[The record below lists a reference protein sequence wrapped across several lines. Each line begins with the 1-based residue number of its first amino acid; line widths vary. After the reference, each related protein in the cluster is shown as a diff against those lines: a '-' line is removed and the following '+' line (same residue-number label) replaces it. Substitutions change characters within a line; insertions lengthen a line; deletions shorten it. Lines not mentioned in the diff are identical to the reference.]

1 MRKTTAAFESAA
13 RKSVGGKMAE
23 PLEDAVESENK
34 KVALIIAILALF
46 LALAEAGAK
55 NAQHRSTEQ
64 NIEAS
69 DLFNFYQAK
78 KVRSTIAETAAE
90 SLEAIAPTVTD
101 EKAAAAIEKQIAV
114 WKATVAK
121 FENDPK
127 KPEDSLD
134 KIQERATE
142 AQEGREHSN
151 RRLEHF
157 EYASGA
163 LQIAIVLASAA
174 IITGIGALAWFAAA
188 LGVIGAILMAFGYLA
203 PTALGFIG

>member
-1 MRKTTAAFESAA
+1 
-13 RKSVGGKMAE
+13 MAE
-23 PLEDAVESENK
+23 PLEDAVESQDK

-55 NAQHRSTEQ
+55 NAEHRSTEQ
-64 NIEAS
+64 NIESS

-78 KVRSTIAETAAE
+78 KVRSTIAETAAQT
-90 SLEAIAPTVTD
+90 LEV
-101 EKAAAAIEKQIAV
+101 ERAAASDPKAQDAFEKQIAD

-121 FENDPK
+121 FEKDPK

-134 KIQERATE
+134 AIQERAV
-142 AQEGREHSN
+142 AASEGRELSN

-174 IITGIGALAWFAAA
+174 IITGVSILAWVAAG
-188 LGVIGAILMAFGYLA
+188 LGVIGAVLMAFGYFA
-203 PTALGFIG
+203 PTVLSFLG